1 VHLFIVKCRVTTKIL
16 VLSLLAT
23 AGLSG
28 QDAREIVRRSMERD
42 WTDFESRKD
51 YLYQQR
57 RELREYAKDG
67 SVGSRRSETK
77 ELVVVSGRPFE
88 RLLARN
94 DQPLP
99 EKEAR
104 REQQRFDHEV
114 GAWQRQSEADRAKVE
129 RERAEDRKFIRELPE
144 AFVFRLLGVEN
155 VSGQPAW
162 VIDAEPKPG
171 YRPAHPRAR
180 MFTKVRAKVWIEQ
193 ATYHWVKMDAEALD
207 TLTFGFGLLRI
218 APGGTLHFEQVRV
231 NSEIWL
237 PSRVLIHAD
246 ARLALIKK
254 LRAEIDIRYSDYRK
268 FQSDSQILEAREN

>member
-1 VHLFIVKCRVTTKIL
+1 MKSLALT
-16 VLSLLAT
+16 LLA
-23 AGLSG
+23 AVSLSG
-28 QDAREIVRRSMERD
+28 QDPLEIVRHSMERD

-51 YLYQQR
+51 YLYQQH
-57 RELREYAKDG
+57 REFREYARDG
-67 SVGSRRSETK
+67 SVSSRRSETK
-77 ELVVVSGRPFE
+77 EIVIVSGRPFE
-88 RLLARN
+88 RLIARN
-94 DQPLP
+94 DQPLVD
-99 EKEAR
+99 KDVR

-114 GAWQRQSEADRAKVE
+114 AGWQHQYAADRIKSE
-129 RERAEDRKFIRELPE
+129 KERAEDRKFIRELPD

-162 VIDAEPKPG
+162 IIEADPKPG

-180 MFTKVRAKVWIEQ
+180 LFTKVRAKVWIEQ

-207 TLTFGFGLLRI
+207 TLTFGFGLLRV
-218 APGGTLHFEQVRV
+218 APGGTLHFEQVKV
-231 NSEIWL
+231 NGEIWL
-237 PSRVLIHAD
+237 PSRALIHGD